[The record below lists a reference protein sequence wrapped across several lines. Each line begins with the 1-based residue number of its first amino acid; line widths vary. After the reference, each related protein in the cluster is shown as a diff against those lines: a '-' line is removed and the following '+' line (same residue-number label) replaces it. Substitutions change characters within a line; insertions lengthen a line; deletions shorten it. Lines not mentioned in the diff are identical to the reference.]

1 MKYRNFVV
9 PVSNYATSELQET
22 LTSCGEMGYK
32 FVNSIMADN
41 QYGCKIMY
49 LFFVK
54 CGEQ

>member
-1 MKYRNFVV
+1 MKYRNVVV
-9 PVSNYATSELQET
+9 PVSDYATSALQET
-22 LTSCGEMGYK
+22 LTSWGELGYK

-54 CGEQ
+54 GGAE